1 MKTKIAAAAVAGALA
16 LTGTAAVAEA
26 APADKAT
33 TTSTDTTAVRT
44 FEKMPSVNELAPGE
58 RFRLAHDPEGV
69 TRVVGGSDTDENAG
83 YLSSLSWPIQRAI
96 INTVGASALVMGV
109 VAVIAGAFGVELTWP
124 GDPHHKRV

>member
-33 TTSTDTTAVRT
+33 TTSTEIRT
-44 FEKMPSVNELAPGE
+44 FEKMPSVDDLAPGE
-58 RFRLAHDPEGV
+58 VFRLAHDPEGV
-69 TRVVGGSDTDENAG
+69 TRAVGAPTTDGERENGG
-83 YLSSLSWPIQRAI
+83 YLSSLSWPVQRAI
-96 INTVGASALVMGV
+96 INTLGASALFMGV

>member
-33 TTSTDTTAVRT
+33 TTSTDTTKAEPEFGSKEWEEAYAKLTPRDKWENVKDTVGRT
-44 FEKMPSVNELAPGE
+44 E
-58 RFRLAHDPEGV
+58 
-69 TRVVGGSDTDENAG
+69 
-83 YLSSLSWPIQRAI
+83 LSS
-96 INTVGASALVMGV
+96 GAGIAAQAGLVTLV
-109 VAVIAGAFGVELTWP
+109 FSVAAMIAAFNHVELTWP